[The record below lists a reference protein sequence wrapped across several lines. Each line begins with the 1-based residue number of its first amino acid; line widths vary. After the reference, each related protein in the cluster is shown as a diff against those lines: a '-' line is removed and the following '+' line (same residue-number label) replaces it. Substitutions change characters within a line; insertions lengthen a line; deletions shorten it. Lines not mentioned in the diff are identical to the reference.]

1 MRGIK
6 LLTIVLALLGLL
18 VAGCEKSIDPGTK
31 TTVET
36 PDDEMA
42 TLLAA
47 PIPDARGFVP
57 SPLVTAQVG
66 QDAVQFWPYTGTN
79 FTGEPQDPINLIFF
93 GQADPRDIRAA
104 LLSLSGDRTALGFPA
119 EAPFNS
125 TWDDAIGDMQTA
137 YGATNG
143 AAFEQF
149 TALSATPPGGS
160 GSDKFCLSR
169 GWSGSA
175 IQLACGPY
183 EGMRFHLRLFKIGN
197 WTLGNAHLD
206 VLIPGTTDHQ
216 VVSWEVAEQFVI
228 ADFMRSGLL
237 DPSAPMIPTA
247 QINDSPFRTIPAII
261 YNGMPVEL
269 RGLIGGPLGD
279 VTADVPIGTD
289 GHAMILNLANKVPR
303 VVEVRTQD
311 FVINFNQAIP
321 KPFCSS
327 GPTDYLYVTG
337 PVHLVQTSRLSR
349 SGNYEVSFSASG
361 ELSATPIDPTTG
373 QPTGEVLKASVR
385 ERHDGMLNSRS
396 FSASSSK
403 YQKLGKL
410 GQTGSGRNFT
420 CLMVNSSGVNGYANL
435 VWCGSDD
442 EKTVADEGPKPN
454 AHDLASRD

>member
-18 VAGCEKSIDPGTK
+18 VAGCEKSIDPITK

-47 PIPDARGFVP
+47 PMPDARGFVP
-57 SPLVTAQVG
+57 SPLVTAQIG
-66 QDAVQFWPYTGTN
+66 QDAVEFWPYTGTN

-119 EAPFNS
+119 APPFNS
-125 TWDDAIGDMQTA
+125 TWDDAIGDVQTA
-137 YGATNG
+137 YGATIG
-143 AAFEQF
+143 TE
-149 TALSATPPGGS
+149 TALSPGPTG
-160 GSDKFCLSR
+160 GKGPDRFCVSR

-183 EGMRFHLRLFKIGN
+183 EGMRFHLRLFKVGS

-216 VVSWEVAEQFVI
+216 VVSWEVAEQFVV

-237 DPSAPMIPTA
+237 DPTMPMIPTG

-261 YNGMPVEL
+261 YNGFPPEL
-269 RGLIGGPLGD
+269 RQLIGGPLGN
-279 VTADVPIGTD
+279 VTEDVPIGTD
-289 GHAMILNLANKVPR
+289 GRAMILNLSGKAPR
-303 VVEVRTQD
+303 VVEVRRQD
-311 FVINFNQAIP
+311 FVINFDQAIP

-337 PVHLVQTSRLSR
+337 PVHLVQTARLTR
-349 SGNYEVSFSASG
+349 SGLYEVSFSASG
-361 ELSATPIDPTTG
+361 ELSATPIDPMTG
-373 QPTGEVLKASVR
+373 QPTGETLKASVR
-385 ERHDGMLNSRS
+385 ERHDGMLANRS

-403 YQKLGKL
+403 YQKLGKP

-420 CLMVNSSGVNGYANL
+420 CLMVNSSGVNGYTNS
-435 VWCGSDD
+435 VWCYSKD
-442 EKTVADEGPKPN
+442 
-454 AHDLASRD
+454 

>member
-18 VAGCEKSIDPGTK
+18 VAGCEKSVDPGTK

-42 TLLAA
+42 NLLAA
-47 PIPDARGFVP
+47 PLPDARGFVP
-57 SPLVTAQVG
+57 SPLVIAQVG
-66 QDAVQFWPYTGTN
+66 RDAVQFWPYTGTN

-104 LLSLSGDRTALGFPA
+104 LLSLSGDRTALGMPA

-137 YGATNG
+137 YGATIG
-143 AAFEQF
+143 V
-149 TALSATPPGGS
+149 SASLTGS
-160 GSDKFCLSR
+160 PTGENVPDRFCVSR

-183 EGMRFHLRLFKIGN
+183 EGMRFHLRLFKVGN

-237 DPSAPMIPTA
+237 DPTAPMIPTD

-269 RGLIGGPLGD
+269 RALIGGPLGN
-279 VTADVPIGTD
+279 VTEDVPIGTD

-303 VVEVRTQD
+303 VAEVRTQD

-327 GPTDYLYVTG
+327 GPADYLYVTG
-337 PVHLVQTSRLSR
+337 PVHLVQTARLSR

-373 QPTGEVLKASVR
+373 QPIGEVLKASVR
-385 ERHDGMLNSRS
+385 ERHDGMLANHS
-396 FSASSSK
+396 FSVSSSK
-403 YQKLGKL
+403 YQRLGKPRQA
-410 GQTGSGRNFT
+410 GGGRNFT
-420 CLMVNSSGVNGYANL
+420 CLMVNSSGVNGYINS
-435 VWCGSDD
+435 VWCNS
-442 EKTVADEGPKPN
+442 EE
-454 AHDLASRD
+454 

>member
-42 TLLAA
+42 NLLSA
-47 PIPDARGFVP
+47 PLPDARGLAP
-57 SPLVTAQVG
+57 SPLVTAQIG

-143 AAFEQF
+143 ASLEQF
-149 TALSATPPGGS
+149 TALSATPAGGNRP
-160 GSDKFCLSR
+160 DRFCASR

-183 EGMRFHLRLFKIGN
+183 EGMRFHLRLFKVGS

-237 DPSAPMIPTA
+237 DPTMPMIPTD
-247 QINDSPFRTIPAII
+247 QINASPFRTIPAII
-261 YNGMPVEL
+261 YNGMLVEL
-269 RGLIGGPLGD
+269 RGLIGGPLGN
-279 VTADVPIGTD
+279 VTEDVPIGTD

-327 GPTDYLYVTG
+327 GPADYLYVTG
-337 PVHLVQTSRLSR
+337 PVHLVQTARLSR
-349 SGNYEVSFSASG
+349 SGNYEVTFSASG

-403 YQKLGKL
+403 YQKLGKP
-410 GQTGSGRNFT
+410 GQAGSGRNFT
-420 CLMVNSSGVNGYANL
+420 CLMVNSSGINGYTNS
-435 VWCGSDD
+435 VWCGSDF
-442 EKTVADEGPKPN
+442 EKLATDQVTGADTPDVAP
-454 AHDLASRD
+454 RY

>member
-18 VAGCEKSIDPGTK
+18 VAGCEKSVDPSTK

-47 PIPDARGFVP
+47 PIPDVRGFVP
-57 SPLVTAQVG
+57 SPLVSAQIG

-93 GQADPRDIRAA
+93 GQADPLDIRAA

-119 EAPFNS
+119 APPFNS
-125 TWDDAIGDMQTA
+125 IWDDAIGDVQTA

-143 AAFEQF
+143 ANVKQEA
-149 TALSATPPGGS
+149 ALSADPAGESRPDGFGV
-160 GSDKFCLSR
+160 SR
-169 GWSGSA
+169 GWSGSV

-183 EGMRFHLRLFKIGN
+183 EGMRFHLRLFKVGN

-237 DPSAPMIPTA
+237 DPAMPMIPTE
-247 QINDSPFRTIPAII
+247 QINDSPFRTIPAVI
-261 YNGMPVEL
+261 YNGMPAEL

-289 GHAMILNLANKVPR
+289 GHAMILNLANRVAR

-311 FVINFNQAIP
+311 FVINFDQTIP

-337 PVHLVQTSRLSR
+337 PVHLVQTARLSR
-349 SGNYEVSFSASG
+349 TGKYEVGFSASG
-361 ELSATPIDPTTG
+361 ELSATPIDPATG
-373 QPTGEVLKASVR
+373 QPSGEVLKASVR
-385 ERHDGMLNSRS
+385 ERHDGMLNGRS

-403 YQKLGKL
+403 YQRLGKP
-410 GQTGSGRNFT
+410 GQTGGGRNFT
-420 CLMVNSSGVNGYANL
+420 CLMVNSSGVNGYTNL
-435 VWCGSDD
+435 VWCNSED
-442 EKTVADEGPKPN
+442 
-454 AHDLASRD
+454 

>member
-6 LLTIVLALLGLL
+6 LLTIVLAMLGLL
-18 VAGCEKSIDPGTK
+18 VAGCEKSIDPSPK

-42 TLLAA
+42 ALLAS
-47 PIPDARGFVP
+47 PMPDARGFVP
-57 SPLVTAQVG
+57 TPLVTAQIG

-104 LLSLSGDRTALGFPA
+104 LLSLSGDRSALGFPA
-119 EAPFNS
+119 QAPFNS
-125 TWDDAIGDMQTA
+125 TWDDAIGDVQTA
-137 YGATNG
+137 YGATIG
-143 AAFEQF
+143 VE
-149 TALSATPPGGS
+149 TALSPGPTGRKEP
-160 GSDKFCLSR
+160 DRFCGSR
-169 GWSGSA
+169 GWSGSV

-183 EGMRFHLRLFKIGN
+183 EGMRFHLRLFKVGN

-216 VVSWEVAEQFVI
+216 VISWEVAEQFVI

-237 DPSAPMIPTA
+237 DPAVPMIPTG
-247 QINDSPFRTIPAII
+247 QINASPFRTIPAII

-269 RGLIGGPLGD
+269 RGLIGGPLGN
-279 VTADVPIGTD
+279 VTEDVPIGTD
-289 GHAMILNLANKVPR
+289 GYAMILNLANKVPR
-303 VVEVRTQD
+303 VAEVRTQD

-321 KPFCSS
+321 KPFCSA
-327 GPTDYLYVTG
+327 GPADYLYVTG
-337 PVHLVQTSRLSR
+337 PVHLVQTARLNR

-385 ERHDGMLNSRS
+385 ERHDGMLNNRS

-403 YQKLGKL
+403 YQKLGRPA
-410 GQTGSGRNFT
+410 QTGSGRNFT
-420 CLMVNSSGVNGYANL
+420 CLVVNSCGVNGYTNL
-435 VWCGSDD
+435 VWCGSDS
-442 EKTVADEGPKPN
+442 EKLATDQVTGSDAPDVAT
-454 AHDLASRD
+454 RY

>member
-18 VAGCEKSIDPGTK
+18 VAGCEKSIDPITK

-47 PIPDARGFVP
+47 PIPDVRGYVP
-57 SPLVTAQVG
+57 SPLVTAQIG
-66 QDAVQFWPYTGTN
+66 KDAIQFWPYTGTN

-137 YGATNG
+137 YGATIG
-143 AAFEQF
+143 QSAAL
-149 TALSATPPGGS
+149 TAAPGG
-160 GSDKFCLSR
+160 GNAPDRFCVAR

-183 EGMRFHLRLFKIGN
+183 QGMRFHLRLFKVGN
-197 WTLGNAHLD
+197 WTIGNAHLD

-237 DPSAPMIPTA
+237 DPATPMIPTD
-247 QINDSPFRTIPAII
+247 QINASPFRTIPAII
-261 YNGMPVEL
+261 YNGFPPEL
-269 RGLIGGPLGD
+269 RQLIGGPLGN
-279 VTADVPIGTD
+279 VTEDVPIGTD
-289 GHAMILNLANKVPR
+289 GHAMILNLVNVVPR

-337 PVHLVQTSRLSR
+337 PVHLVQTARLSR
-349 SGNYEVSFSASG
+349 SGNYEVAFTASG

-396 FSASSSK
+396 FSVSSSK
-403 YQKLGKL
+403 YQKLGKP
-410 GQTGSGRNFT
+410 GQSGSGWNFT
-420 CLMVNSSGVNGYANL
+420 CLMVNSSGVNGYNNL
-435 VWCGSDD
+435 IWCGSED
-442 EKTVADEGPKPN
+442 
-454 AHDLASRD
+454 